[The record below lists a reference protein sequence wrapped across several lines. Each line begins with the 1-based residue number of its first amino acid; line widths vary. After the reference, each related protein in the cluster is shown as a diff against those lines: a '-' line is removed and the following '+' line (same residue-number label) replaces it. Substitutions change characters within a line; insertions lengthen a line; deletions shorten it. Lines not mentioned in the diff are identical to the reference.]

1 MVGLPDSGK
10 LLMQKNM
17 FARSS
22 NISSMNYSSLQK
34 KTLDQLHI
42 TCIVHVVIS
51 WSELSTLRRLF
62 LSESALNWN
71 SIEILKSTQFMLYFW
86 VEHDIQMVFMREAI
100 NKGKFV
106 QDTHYVV
113 GFQST
118 ARFIVSIPPS
128 FLFLSWHLPSLSRGN
143 KFSFSVAPQDV
154 AAIASIAQCPRCAC
168 SRNCLKSKKFRSI
181 LNC

>member
-1 MVGLPDSGK
+1 MLGLPDSVK
-10 LLMQKNM
+10 LLMQNNM
-17 FARSS
+17 FGRSS

-86 VEHDIQMVFMREAI
+86 VEHEIQVDFMRETI

-168 SRNCLKSKKFRSI
+168 SRNCLKSKKFWSI

>member
-1 MVGLPDSGK
+1 MLGLPDSVK
-10 LLMQKNM
+10 LLMQNNM
-17 FARSS
+17 FGRSS

-62 LSESALNWN
+62 LSESGLNWN
-71 SIEILKSTQFMLYFW
+71 SIEILKSTQFMLYFS

-154 AAIASIAQCPRCAC
+154 AAIAQCPHCAVGVA
-168 SRNCLKSKKFRSI
+168 
-181 LNC
+181 

>member
-1 MVGLPDSGK
+1 MLGLPDSVK
-10 LLMQKNM
+10 LLMQNNM

-62 LSESALNWN
+62 LSESGLNWN
-71 SIEILKSTQFMLYFW
+71 SIEILKSTQFMLYFS

-154 AAIASIAQCPRCAC
+154 AAIAQCPHCAVGVA
-168 SRNCLKSKKFRSI
+168 
-181 LNC
+181 

>member
-1 MVGLPDSGK
+1 
-10 LLMQKNM
+10 MQNNM

-62 LSESALNWN
+62 LSESALDWN
-71 SIEILKSTQFMLYFW
+71 SIEILKSTQFMSYFW

-128 FLFLSWHLPSLSRGN
+128 FLFLSWHLPPLSRGN

-154 AAIASIAQCPRCAC
+154 ASIAQCPHCAC
-168 SRNCLKSKKFRSI
+168 SRNCLKSNKFRSI

>member
-1 MVGLPDSGK
+1 MLGLPDSVK
-10 LLMQKNM
+10 LLMQNNM
-17 FARSS
+17 FGRSS

-62 LSESALNWN
+62 LSESGLNWN

-86 VEHDIQMVFMREAI
+86 VEHEIQVDFMRETI

-128 FLFLSWHLPSLSRGN
+128 FLFFSFLSWHLPPLSRGN

-154 AAIASIAQCPRCAC
+154 AAIAQCPHCAVGVA
-168 SRNCLKSKKFRSI
+168 
-181 LNC
+181 